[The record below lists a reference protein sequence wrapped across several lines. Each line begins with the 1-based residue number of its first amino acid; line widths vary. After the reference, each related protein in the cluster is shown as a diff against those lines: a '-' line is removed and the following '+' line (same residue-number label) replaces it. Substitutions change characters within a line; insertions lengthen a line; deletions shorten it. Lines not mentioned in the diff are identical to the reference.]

1 MSLRSLVLVLT
12 LVAAARMAAAQGAA
26 VSPAPVP
33 APRVEDEGARKAR
46 ALLNQ
51 AVQALGGSA
60 YLDYQTME
68 QEGRSYGFYHGAPNT
83 LGTLYWLFWK
93 SPESER
99 LELTKQRDIVYVY
112 QGDKGYEITYKG
124 TRAAEE
130 DEMKDYLRQ
139 REFSLTNLL
148 RHWLNDPSVILFNE
162 GRAFVDSKPAD
173 QVTLMNSKNQAVTLC
188 LDQFSHLPI
197 KKSYTVRDPVSR
209 FHDEE
214 SEVYD
219 NYHLVQGINT
229 PYSLVR
235 YHNGEMTRQRFI
247 TSVRYG
253 GEISDSL
260 FQASVNYDPNAKK
273 KK

>member
-1 MSLRSLVLVLT
+1 MVIVLLM
-12 LVAAARMAAAQGAA
+12 AASAAAQQATA
-26 VSPAPVP
+26 PNPASAPG
-33 APRVEDEGARKAR
+33 PRVEDEGARKAR

-51 AVQALGGSA
+51 AIAALGGSA
-60 YLDYQTME
+60 YLNYQTME
-68 QEGRSYGFYHGAPNT
+68 QQGRSYGFYHGQPNS
-83 LGTLYWLFWK
+83 LGTVYWLFWK

-124 TRAAEE
+124 TRAA
-130 DEMKDYLRQ
+130 DEQEIHDYLRQ
-139 REFSLTNLL
+139 RDFSLSNVL
-148 RHWLNDPSVILFNE
+148 RHWLNDPNVILFNE
-162 GRAFVDSKPAD
+162 GRAFVEAKPAD
-173 QVTLMNSKNQAVTLC
+173 QVTLMNSKNQAVTLD
-188 LDQFSHLPI
+188 LDAFNHLPI

-209 FHDEE
+209 YHDEE

-235 YHNGEMTRQRFI
+235 YHNGEMSRQRFI
-247 TSVRYG
+247 TSVSYNP
-253 GEISDSL
+253 EISDSL
-260 FQASVNYDPNAKK
+260 FQATVNYDPNAKK